1 MLRAL
6 FCKTGRAVYISHLD
20 LMRIFQRAFQRA
32 GLPLTHTQGFNPR
45 PFVSIAL
52 PMSLGM
58 DSVCELMDFE
68 LDGNPI
74 PAGEIRDRLNS
85 ALVEGIQVLEVYDGG
100 LKIKNLAYLRCRVTL
115 EYDAGIAQNTA
126 RDIRELFR
134 RDSLT
139 VTKKGKSGITDVDV
153 VPMIRELTVT
163 EESDRELALEAVVC
177 CQNPTLNPMLLGNV
191 ISKYLPE
198 AAPDFLRCSRVE
210 LYDKEMNVFR

>member
-100 LKIKNLAYLRCRVTL
+100 LKIKNLAYLRCRVTM
-115 EYDAGIAQNTA
+115 EYDGGIPERAAEN
-126 RDIRELFR
+126 IRELFR

-139 VTKKGKSGITDVDV
+139 VTKKGKSGITDADV
-153 VPMIRELTVT
+153 VPMIRELTVS